1 MEDNTMKV
9 MKLCAILGF
18 ILAVSML
25 LSTSGGIASDTKS
38 ELAID
43 GMPDA
48 LVAFEG
54 LFRAQADPLWT
65 DPVLGLDSQVPDTSG
80 DAGMT
85 RYIQAVN
92 EAVAMYTK
100 TGDMIVWNWFE
111 DFWIGANTGTVCD
124 GTGDLENSTHHG
136 QPNVV
141 YDHMA
146 QRWVIMDLAYL
157 DADDGP
163 YYLCIAVSNYAVG
176 EAPPDFTPASWLY
189 YALPAQNQQP
199 YYLPNQARIGLWP
212 DGYYIAADMYDIYN
226 NGLNRTPE
234 GAKVWAVNRED
245 LSNGAIEWRA
255 QSFYLTEEDYS
266 YHGLLPSNLEGDPPS
281 TGTPNFFVGIAPPNQ
296 FLIWKFSVD
305 WTNPSASTFTF
316 EPTVLTTAEQF
327 DWNIGYLVDQP
338 DTTEMLDVHSDR
350 LSSVAYRLVNG
361 VEALWASHTVV
372 TIDGDDDIRWYE
384 IRNLSNTPY
393 FYQQGSF
400 APDTDYRWISSLG
413 VDGMGNMA
421 IGYSISGSTQY
432 PSVYYTGRLVGDP
445 LGTLPQGE
453 RVLREGTGFQDMNP
467 LTNEGPWGERSAMS
481 VDPVDP
487 CVFWYTNEYYRVE
500 EPTNWYTV
508 IGAFRYPG
516 CMQGTTTRVSLHTNG
531 TQGNGASGVDFEA
544 YSVAISDDGRFVAF
558 ASEASNLV
566 NNDTNGKRDIFLRDR
581 DVDGDGI
588 YDESA
593 YVSTTRISMTRFG
606 TQTTADSWQV
616 AISGDG
622 RYVAFA
628 SYDSNLV
635 LGDTNGF
642 QDVFRYDRL
651 TGTIIRVSVSSAGVQ
666 GNNISDQPS
675 ISYDGRYVAFRS
687 YANNLVADDANDPSD
702 IFVRDVDT
710 STTTMVSVSSIGEQ
724 GDADSYSPSI
734 SNDGQW
740 VAFTSQA
747 TNLYPGD
754 LNTFCDYDGD
764 SIPAENCSDVFVFDR
779 GTGDL
784 YLVSA
789 QDGTPGVFGDNESY
803 APSISADGNKI
814 AFVSR
819 ATNLIP
825 NFIDDNNA
833 ADVFLRNVAYETTRI
848 ISVSYFGESANADS
862 YTPAI
867 SPDATFIAFA
877 SDASTLDLYT
887 DMNNA
892 RDIFLHDITGGLT
905 RLISRSYNGGASN
918 GQSVAPD
925 ISEMGS
931 HIAYPSFAKNLVS
944 NDTNNEWDVFAYYRL
959 GIIPTFLSIPSSI
972 PGYPGDD
979 VNVPVVFTSHDY
991 NVDSTTFS
999 VDFDETCLTYNSTTF
1014 SLPGTSVYSVSY
1026 SPLDTDG
1033 ELDFAIRSNTNPPTP
1048 LVDSTLLTMHF
1059 TVKTSCQA
1067 SPGGT
1072 RSVHVGFS
1080 TDPRASFGDNGQSI
1094 PGVTS
1099 DGSVIVYG
1107 GYLGDCNNDGLVNA
1121 GDLTAMV
1128 LEIFDGDGNVPA
1140 DVTGGTFA
1148 GNPVGCNPNQD
1159 LVVDAGDISCEVM
1172 VIFDPSAACATSLSA
1187 GSSSQLISLTSKVG
1201 DASIFIEK
1209 EVPGPAWSQVT
1220 LPITLVT
1227 NGNPV
1232 NSAVFSVDY
1241 DRTWLSFDPNDPD
1254 AISLNLPE
1262 GFDAEVSLGATG
1274 QLNFAIFTL
1283 DSGLTLPD
1291 GIIANVVFTAGQP
1304 EQASLAPVVF
1314 FYDPPVSLGSTIG
1327 ESVPVVPENGS
1338 VWVYSLIRHIF
1349 LPLTVVAP

>member
-1 MEDNTMKV
+1 MKV
-9 MKLCAILGF
+9 TKQLVILGF
-18 ILAVSML
+18 FLAFSML
-25 LSTSGGIASDTKS
+25 LTTSVVVASNARS
-38 ELAID
+38 ETAVD
-43 GMPDA
+43 GMPA
-48 LVAFEG
+48 PLVAFEG
-54 LFRAQADPLWT
+54 LFRAQADPLWG
-65 DPVLGLDSQVPDTSG
+65 DPVLGVDSQVPDTSG

-92 EAVAMYTK
+92 ESVAMYTK
-100 TGDMIVWNWFE
+100 TGTLIIWDYFENFWN
-111 DFWIGANTGTVCD
+111 GAGTGTACD
-124 GTGDLENSTHHG
+124 GTGDIVNSTHHG
-136 QPNVV
+136 QPNVL

-146 QRWVIMDLAYL
+146 QRWVIMDLAYA
-157 DADDGP
+157 DVDDGP
-163 YYLCIAVSNYAVG
+163 YYLCIAVSNYTVG

-189 YALPAQNQQP
+189 YALPAQNQWP

-226 NGLNRTPE
+226 NGLNRTAE
-234 GAKVWAVNRED
+234 GSKVWAVNRED
-245 LSNGAIEWRA
+245 LSNNATEWRA

-305 WTNPSASTFTF
+305 WTNSSASTFTF
-316 EPTVLTTAEQF
+316 EPTVLTIADPFE
-327 DWNIGYLVDQP
+327 WNVGYLVDQP
-338 DTTEMLDVHSDR
+338 DTTEMLDIHSDR
-350 LSSVAYRLVNG
+350 LSSVSYRIVNG

-372 TIDGDDDIRWYE
+372 AGTGEDDIRWYE
-384 IRNLSNTPY
+384 VRNLSNTPY

-421 IGYSISGSTQY
+421 IGYSISGPDQY
-432 PSVYYTGRLVGDP
+432 PSVYYTGRLASDP

-453 RVLREGTGFQDMNP
+453 MVLREGTGFQDMNP

-487 CVFWYTNEYYRVE
+487 CVFWYTNEYYQLD

-508 IGAFRYPG
+508 IGAFRFPG
-516 CMQGTTTRVSLHTNG
+516 CMQGTTTRISLHTNG
-531 TQGNGASGVDFEA
+531 TQGNGASGIEFEG
-544 YSVAISDDGRFVAF
+544 YSVAISDDGRYVAF

-566 NNDTNGKRDIFLRDR
+566 DYDTNGKRDIFLRDR
-581 DVDGDGI
+581 DVDEDGVF
-588 YDESA
+588 DESA
-593 YVSTTRISMTRFG
+593 FVSTTRISMTRFG

-628 SYDSNLV
+628 SFDSNLV
-635 LGDTNGF
+635 VGDTNGF

-687 YANNLVADDANDPSD
+687 YANNLVDGDANDPSD
-702 IFVRDVDT
+702 IFVRDVGT
-710 STTTMVSVSSIGEQ
+710 STTTMVSVSSLGEQ

-740 VAFTSQA
+740 VAFASQA

-754 LNTFCDYDGD
+754 NNFLCDYNGDG
-764 SIPAENCSDVFVFDR
+764 IPAENCSDVFIYDR
-779 GTGDL
+779 STGDL

-789 QDGTPGVFGDNESY
+789 QDGTADVFGDNESY
-803 APSISADGNKI
+803 GPSVSADGNKV

-833 ADVFLRNVAYETTRI
+833 ADIFLRNVAYMTTRI
-848 ISVSYFGESANADS
+848 ISTSYFGAPANADS

-867 SPDATFIAFA
+867 SPDATYIAFA

-887 DMNNA
+887 DMNGV
-892 RDIFLHDITGGLT
+892 RDIFLHDIIGGLT
-905 RLISRSYNGGASN
+905 RMISHAFNGGASN
-918 GQSVAPD
+918 GRSVAPD

-931 HIAYPSFAKNLVS
+931 HVAYPSFAKNLVT

-959 GIIPTFLSIPSSI
+959 GIIPTFLSIPSSV
-972 PGYPGDD
+972 PGYPGED
-979 VNVPVVFTSHDY
+979 VDVPVVFTSHDY

-999 VDFDETCLTYNSTTF
+999 VDFDEACLIYNSTTF
-1014 SLPGTSVYSVSY
+1014 SLPGTFVFSASY

-1033 ELDFAIRSNTNPPTP
+1033 ELDFAIHSNTDTYPPIP
-1048 LVDSTLLTMHF
+1048 LEDGTLLTMHF

-1067 SPGGT
+1067 DPNGT

-1080 TDPRASFGDNGQSI
+1080 TDPRASFGDNGQSV
-1094 PGVTS
+1094 PGATS

-1140 DVTGGTFA
+1140 DVPGGTFA

-1172 VIFDPSAACATSLSA
+1172 VIFDSNAACATSLSM
-1187 GSSSQLISLTSKVG
+1187 LEVDSLFSITSEEAN
-1201 DASIFIEK
+1201 ASLSIAADY
-1209 EVPGPAWSQVT
+1209 PGPATSQVN
-1220 LPITLVT
+1220 LPITLAS
-1227 NGNPV
+1227 NGNLV
-1232 NSAVFSVDY
+1232 NSLVFSVDY
-1241 DRTWLSFDPNDPD
+1241 DRTWLSYETVSFNVPD
-1254 AISLNLPE
+1254 GFTTEASE
-1262 GFDAEVSLGATG
+1262 GLDGQINFVIYGAV
-1274 QLNFAIFTL
+1274 
-1283 DSGLTLPD
+1283 GLTVPD
-1291 GIIANVVFTAGQP
+1291 GVIATITLTVGQP
-1304 EQASLAPVVF
+1304 DQTSLSPV
-1314 FYDPPVSLGSTIG
+1314 FYFYQPPVSLGSTTG
-1327 ESVPVVPENGS
+1327 ESLPVIAEDGS
-1338 VWVYSLIRHIF
+1338 IWTFSWVSRNL
-1349 LPLTVVAP
+1349 LPLLVKP